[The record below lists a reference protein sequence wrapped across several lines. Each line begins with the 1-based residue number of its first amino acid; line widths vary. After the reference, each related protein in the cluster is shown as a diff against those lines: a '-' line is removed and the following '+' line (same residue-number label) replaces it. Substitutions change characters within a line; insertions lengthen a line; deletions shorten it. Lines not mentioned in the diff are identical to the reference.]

1 MGLMGPRG
9 LVVNQTERS
18 ITHIVKFAEMNWK
31 SSSSRGTASV
41 KNACH
46 TLKKTSSFLVERTIG
61 STLHID
67 IQNILTYNRH

>member
-1 MGLMGPRG
+1 MGFLGP
-9 LVVNQTERS
+9 VVNQTERS
-18 ITHIVKFAEMNWK
+18 NTHIVKFAVMSSK

-46 TLKKTSSFLVERTIG
+46 TLKKTCSFLVERTIG